1 MQLFG
6 TDPWP
11 RISWIMNMAPSTKQM
26 PHNIYGTI
34 HTFGSYLLYALW
46 IAHVGGELK
55 HELIDKEAELQRM
68 LP

>member
-1 MQLFG
+1 
-6 TDPWP
+6 
-11 RISWIMNMAPSTKQM
+11 MNMAPSTKQM

-34 HTFGSYLLYALW
+34 HTFGSYLLCALW